1 MEWPFVS
8 WFQAVA
14 VVGVGVA
21 VVGVAGW
28 LEDSFFSLF
37 LRLVMAT
44 IVIENPHPEKVL
56 QHAVLSDPSA
66 YYVGDDKHAVTGGRL
81 TVKVDE
87 GKIVI
92 TSHRLNENELKQL
105 FSDFIPQNEESQT
118 IENHD

>member
-1 MEWPFVS
+1 MT
-8 WFQAVA
+8 
-14 VVGVGVA
+14 
-21 VVGVAGW
+21 
-28 LEDSFFSLF
+28 FFSLF

-56 QHAVLSDPSA
+56 QHAVLSDSSA
-66 YYVGDDKHAVTGGRL
+66 FYVGDDKHAVTGGRL